1 MQKYLTSS
9 VLART
14 APWIAALAMATAAG
28 LAPVAAADMTA
39 EQIIAASGVSDDTS
53 FCGTK
58 PITLG
63 IHDGFGVNGWSK
75 SSMAA
80 VRSEAAKCPN
90 VTQVVRIGQGDLQKS
105 IADVNGL
112 VAEGIDALVLIPDF
126 GKAQLPSIQAATEAG
141 VKVVAWAADPGGVP
155 GEDYVAYV
163 DWDQV
168 DAGAVWAEWTA
179 KAIGGKGNII
189 FLGGPPGNPVSANSL
204 AGIKTALEKYPD
216 ITMLTG
222 YEDWPVTN
230 WDAALLQ
237 KTLTALLAKYP
248 QIDGI
253 INDSDG
259 FTGLGVLRA
268 YEAAGKPLVPIATLE
283 GNEFGCEFAKL
294 KPNNPK
300 LEYGTLSARTWMGRV
315 AARKAIAAA
324 QGLENTEPT
333 VYKLP
338 VYEDTLAGMEPKCD
352 PAQPPDAFISV
363 VLTPEQLE
371 TFGKTE

>member
-1 MQKYLTSS
+1 MMKASTSLLS
-9 VLART
+9 
-14 APWIAALAMATAAG
+14 IAFAVAVSGIG
-28 LAPVAAADMTA
+28 LAPLSAAEMTA
-39 EQIIAASGVSDDTS
+39 DEIMAKSGITDDTS

-58 PITLG
+58 EITLG

-90 VTQVVRIGQGDLQKS
+90 VKQVVRIGQGDLQKS

-112 VAEGIDALVLIPDF
+112 VAEGIDALLIITDF
-126 GKAQLPSIQAATEAG
+126 GNAQMPSLKAATDAG
-141 VKVVAWAADPGGVP
+141 VKVVAWAADPGGKP
-155 GEDYVAYV
+155 GEDYVAYI

-168 DAGAVWAEWTA
+168 DAGARWADWIA
-179 KAIGGKGNII
+179 KAVGGKGNII

-204 AGIKTALEKYPD
+204 AGIKTALAKYPD
-216 ITMLTG
+216 VKMLTG
-222 YEDWPVTN
+222 YDDWPITN

-248 QIDGI
+248 EVDGI

-268 YEAAGKPLVPIATLE
+268 YEAANKPLVPIATLE

-324 QGLENTEPT
+324 QGIENHEPD

-338 VYEDTLAGMEPKCD
+338 IIEDSLAGLAPKCD
-352 PAQPPDAFISV
+352 PAQPPDAFISAV
-363 VLTPEQLE
+363 FTPEDLE
-371 TFGKTE
+371 KYGKTE

>member
-1 MQKYLTSS
+1 M
-9 VLART
+9 
-14 APWIAALAMATAAG
+14 
-28 LAPVAAADMTA
+28 
-39 EQIIAASGVSDDTS
+39 AASGKTDDTS

-63 IHDGFGVNGWSK
+63 IHDGFGINGWSK

-90 VTQVVRIGQGDLQKS
+90 VKQVVRIGQGDLQKS
-105 IADVNGL
+105 IADVNAL
-112 VAEGIDALVLIPDF
+112 VAEGIDALVIIPDF
-126 GKAQLPSIQAATEAG
+126 GKSQLPSLQAATEAG
-141 VKVVAWAADPGGVP
+141 VKVVAWAADPGGKP
-155 GEDYVAYV
+155 GTDYVAYV

-168 DAGAVWAEWTA
+168 DAGAKWADWIA
-179 KAIGGKGNII
+179 KSINGKGDII

-204 AGIKTALEKYPD
+204 AGIKTALAKYPD
-216 ITMLTG
+216 VNLLTG
-222 YEDWPVTN
+222 YNDWPVTN

-248 QIDGI
+248 KIDGI

-268 YEAAGKPLVPIATLE
+268 YEAANKPLVPIATLE

-294 KPNNPK
+294 KPNNAK

-324 QGLENTEPT
+324 QGIENKEPD

-338 VYEDTLAGMEPKCD
+338 IIEDTLGGMAPKCD
-352 PAQPPDAFISV
+352 TAQPPDAFISAV
-363 VLTPEQLE
+363 FTPDELE
-371 TFGKTE
+371 KFGKTE

>member
-1 MQKYLTSS
+1 
-9 VLART
+9 
-14 APWIAALAMATAAG
+14 
-28 LAPVAAADMTA
+28 
-39 EQIIAASGVSDDTS
+39 
-53 FCGTK
+53 
-58 PITLG
+58 
-63 IHDGFGVNGWSK
+63 
-75 SSMAA
+75 
-80 VRSEAAKCPN
+80 
-90 VTQVVRIGQGDLQKS
+90 
-105 IADVNGL
+105 
-112 VAEGIDALVLIPDF
+112 
-126 GKAQLPSIQAATEAG
+126 
-141 VKVVAWAADPGGVP
+141 
-155 GEDYVAYV
+155 
-163 DWDQV
+163 
-168 DAGAVWAEWTA
+168 
-179 KAIGGKGNII
+179 
-189 FLGGPPGNPVSANSL
+189 VSANSL
-204 AGIKTALEKYPD
+204 AGIKTALEKFPD
-216 ITMLTG
+216 VNMLTG
-222 YEDWPVTN
+222 YADWPVTN

-268 YEAAGKPLVPIATLE
+268 YEAANKPLVPIATLE

-324 QGLENTEPT
+324 QGIENHEPD

-338 VYEDTLAGMEPKCD
+338 VYEDTLAGMAPKCD

-371 TFGKTE
+371 QYGKTE

>member
-1 MQKYLTSS
+1 MKAQK
-9 VLART
+9 RT
-14 APWIAALAMATAAG
+14 LPIALVMALAAAG
-28 LAPVAAADMTA
+28 AGIASAEEMTA
-39 EQIIAASGVSDDTS
+39 DQIMAASGKTDDTS

-63 IHDGFGVNGWSK
+63 IHDGFGINGWSK

-105 IADVNGL
+105 IADVNGM
-112 VAEGIDALVLIPDF
+112 VAEGIDALVIIPDF
-126 GKAQLPSIQAATEAG
+126 GKSQLPSLQAATEAG
-141 VKVVAWAADPGGVP
+141 VKVVAWAADPGGKP

-168 DAGAVWAEWTA
+168 DAGAKWAEWIA
-179 KAIGGKGNII
+179 KSVGDKGDII

-204 AGIKTALEKYPD
+204 AGIKTALANHPNVN
-216 ITMLTG
+216 MLTG
-222 YEDWPVTN
+222 YTDWPVTN

-248 QIDGI
+248 KVDGI

-268 YEAAGKPLVPIATLE
+268 YEAANKPLVPIATLE

-324 QGLENTEPT
+324 EGIENHEPD

-338 VYEDTLAGMEPKCD
+338 IIEDSLAGAAPKCD
-352 PAQPPDAFISV
+352 TAQPPDAFISAEF
-363 VLTPEQLE
+363 TPDELE
-371 TFGKTE
+371 KFGKTE